1 MFIRTVDAISEVT
14 GKLAAWMFFAVGI
27 FVTFEVVMRYV
38 FTAPT
43 IWVDDVSRYFQIWA
57 TYIAGAFVLKHRQMV
72 VIEIFFKDHT
82 TTWRKITE
90 TFAIVMIL
98 FFCAVAIKFGYD
110 VWLQS
115 LLSGKRSSTMLAAPM
130 WAIQS
135 AIWVGFGLLFLQAVV
150 EGIRVWTVGVPPD
163 EGHGAH

>member
-1 MFIRTVDAISEVT
+1 MFIRAVDTISELT
-14 GKLAAWMFFAVGI
+14 GKLAAWMFFAVGL

-57 TYIAGAFVLKHRQMV
+57 TYIAGAYVLKHRHMV

-90 TFAIVMIL
+90 TFAIIVIL
-98 FFCAVAIKFGYD
+98 FFCAVAVWFGYD
-110 VWLQS
+110 VWHQS
-115 LLSGKRSSTMLAAPM
+115 LMSGKKSSTMLAAPM

-150 EGIRVWTVGVPPD
+150 EGIRVWTVGVSPD
-163 EGHGAH
+163 QNQGAH